1 METRPRSRLVAW
13 AAVLLAGALSMG
25 CGAGNQATL
34 RTLREARATLDLA
47 KSAGTPAARDRILEA
62 EGALSYAEQ
71 EYRLSPGHPLT
82 EARAENALTKA
93 RAAYQATGQPPSR
106 PLRHRYAA
114 H

>member
-1 METRPRSRLVAW
+1 METRPRNRLAAW
-13 AAVLLAGALSMG
+13 AGVVLAGALLLG

-47 KSAGTPAARDRILEA
+47 KGAETPAARDRILEA

-82 EARAENALTKA
+82 EARAENALAKA
-93 RAAYQATGQPPSR
+93 RAAYQATVPSSPR
-106 PLRHRYAA
+106 SLRTRYAA